1 MQPVLDA
8 PDCDELI
15 DWLRFRPLFHVK
27 QSYALVHAG
36 IAPQWTINDASKY
49 ALEVEN
55 ILQSQQID
63 DFLKNMYGNEPKLWS
78 QDLTGWKRLRFIAN
92 VFTRIRYCTHDGA
105 LQMKAK
111 YSPSK
116 KSGKLIPWFEMENRQ
131 TTKATIVFGHWS
143 TLGLNVNQ
151 NIISLDTGCVWGGSL
166 TAVRLDKSRQVFQ
179 VHCRKSD

>member
-1 MQPVLDA
+1 VQ
-8 PDCDELI
+8 
-15 DWLRFRPLFHVK
+15 
-27 QSYALVHAG
+27 AG

-63 DFLKNMYGNEPKLWS
+63 DFLKNMYGNEPKFWS
-78 QDLTGWKRLRFIAN
+78 QDLTGWKRLRFITN

-111 YSPSK
+111 HSPLK
-116 KSGKLIPWFEMENRQ
+116 KSGKLIPWFEIKNRR

-143 TLGLNVNQ
+143 TLGLNVNK

-179 VHCRKSD
+179 VRCRESG